1 MKRYQYSQRGLT
13 LFEVSVAISVAIML
27 LMAFTSF
34 HLKIVERSLIEQT
47 AYRAKLVYEATLN
60 YRANKGEWPED
71 TAALMDEGY
80 IPELAAETS
89 WGQDISV
96 SGTTGARS
104 LNMKFDVPSE
114 PIGHSIAARLPTA
127 QSLTTAGVTE
137 VTEFIAIP
145 GQEFSLASLQDLAGN
160 RPWEGDYKAGGHSL
174 IDINN
179 ITGTGTFTADTFTAG
194 TIQTT
199 SNVTLLGSCS
209 EEEKGARA
217 MSRHNDKDYPVF
229 CNGTI
234 WKMVSEVPNCEVC
247 IGCAGKDDD
256 PEEDIRKDCSS
267 YGNWGSGFNWNQC
280 KHPYSFVK
288 VKLLCE

>member
-34 HLKIVERSLIEQT
+34 YLKIVERSLIEQT
-47 AYRAKLVYEATLN
+47 VYRAKLVYEGALA
-60 YRANKGEWPED
+60 YRIDNKQWPGSI
-71 TAALMDEGY
+71 TVLTSGSY
-80 IPELAAETS
+80 IPRLAAETS
-89 WGQDISV
+89 WGEDIFTAVGHSNLIMYIP
-96 SGTTGARS
+96 T
-104 LNMKFDVPSE
+104 PSR
-114 PIGHSIAARLPTA
+114 PIADSIAARLPAAEVATVGD
-127 QSLTTAGVTE
+127 SLSVT
-137 VTEFIAIP
+137 IIPP
-145 GQEFSLASLQDLAGN
+145 GQEFSLASLQDLAGT
-160 RPWEGDYKAGGHSL
+160 RPWEGDYNADGYSL
-174 IDINN
+174 TNIQDIH
-179 ITGTGTFTADTFTAG
+179 GDGTFTAG

-199 SNVTLLGSCS
+199 RDVTLEGSCS
-209 EEEKGARA
+209 QEEKGARA
-217 MSRHNDKDYPVF
+217 MSRHNDNVYPVF